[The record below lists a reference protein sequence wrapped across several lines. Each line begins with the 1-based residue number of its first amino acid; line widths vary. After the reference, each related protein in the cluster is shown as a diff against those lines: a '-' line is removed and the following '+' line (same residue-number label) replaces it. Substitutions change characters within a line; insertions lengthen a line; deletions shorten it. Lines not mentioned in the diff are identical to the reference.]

1 MKSDELKTNEQ
12 EWIREFVGQRGGGL
26 LFLDG
31 PRQMLRK
38 YSNTK
43 TEPVLSLLPAQWKK
57 NSPPRVA
64 PGTFYFNEQT
74 NKLPALILEP
84 VSQRNLELWKHLPVP
99 AWSAPIES
107 LPNAEIFLQA
117 QMDESGKNLIPLL
130 AGHRF
135 GAGKALYAGVDET
148 WRWRFE
154 VGDKY
159 HQRYWNQL
167 ISWIM
172 EKPFV
177 VSDSRV
183 SLDV

>member
-1 MKSDELKTNEQ
+1 MIASNFLM
-12 EWIREFVGQRGGGL
+12 IRAGII
-26 LFLDG
+26 
-31 PRQMLRK
+31 P
-38 YSNTK
+38 S
-43 TEPVLSLLPAQWKK
+43 PSCSPISQWKK

-135 GAGKALYAGVDET
+135 GAGKALYAGFDET
-148 WRWRFE
+148 W
-154 VGDKY
+154 KPIKK
-159 HQRYWNQL
+159 L
-167 ISWIM
+167 IQ
-172 EKPFV
+172 P
-177 VSDSRV
+177 
-183 SLDV
+183 LDIHIHVTPLQKLMVLLL